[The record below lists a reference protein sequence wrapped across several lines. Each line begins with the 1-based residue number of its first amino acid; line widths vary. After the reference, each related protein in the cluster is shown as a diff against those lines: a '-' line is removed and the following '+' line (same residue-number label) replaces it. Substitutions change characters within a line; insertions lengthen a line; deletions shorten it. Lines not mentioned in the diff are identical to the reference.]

1 MFPSSH
7 DPKRQQKSKTVYRQ
21 KKCLMKEAGTLDVS
35 VNRDDRKFGAM
46 LARLMGVPIQDIEH
60 LGLWSLKVIKAHYVK
75 IHSPSTVAQ
84 MAGFPDAASYFLPRN
99 FISPFDVD
107 DEGIQAFAHAVFPQL
122 DDPCWIDAI
131 AEVGPTFLHHEV
143 LHNVNG
149 FHKCLDEAN

>member
-1 MFPSSH
+1 
-7 DPKRQQKSKTVYRQ
+7 
-21 KKCLMKEAGTLDVS
+21 MKEAGTLDVS
-35 VNRDDRKFGAM
+35 VNHDDRKFGAM
-46 LARLMGVPIQDIEH
+46 LARLMGVPIQDIEN
-60 LGLWSLKVIKAHYVK
+60 LGLWSLKVINAHYVK